1 MVVEWDASTDRY
13 LFQVVAPSAAA
24 CEAQFGP
31 WALFKVK
38 AANIQTC
45 FHPGRSA
52 TAKALA
58 TPAAPRGHGA
68 TASTRDGHGNTST
81 SAFAGQGR
89 VDGQGQAAS
98 SQFPPPAPA
107 ALEYI
112 TDLAMVAP
120 EMNAEMEATL
130 VSNMEDVGKKVDF
143 ALDTW
148 VDLPGR
154 PGPMIKFTENLGA
167 PPHFLYSFIAERHFR
182 CTSGEASTIQR

>member
-1 MVVEWDASTDRY
+1 MAMFEAAMVSTAIDGAGGCGGGPWRKLIRLKKTALNGCTGFVVEWDASADRY
-13 LFQVVAPSAAA
+13 LCQVVAPSAAA
-24 CEAQFGP
+24 CEALCGP

-38 AANIQTC
+38 AANIQAC

-58 TPAAPRGHGA
+58 TLAAPQGHGA

-98 SQFPPPAPA
+98 SQLPPPAPA

-120 EMNAEMEATL
+120 EINAEMEATL
-130 VSNMEDVGKKVDF
+130 VSNM
-143 ALDTW
+143 
-148 VDLPGR
+148 
-154 PGPMIKFTENLGA
+154 
-167 PPHFLYSFIAERHFR
+167 
-182 CTSGEASTIQR
+182 